1 MLADA
6 DKVHFNLPITWHDC
20 ASLAISTTRPYL
32 DSHTKYTHDVAA
44 YLLFLS
50 QHRNYTP
57 MLIFLQNREVL
68 FTITTRETQRF
79 AKILHIGQGNGIHDE
94 IFISVL
100 IGLMFGQ
107 NSALGL
113 DTDLR
118 DPDEGHLDIL
128 EYTLIS

>member
-1 MLADA
+1 MTSPLT
-6 DKVHFNLPITWHDC
+6 FYS
-20 ASLAISTTRPYL
+20 SLNIETTPL
-32 DSHTKYTHDVAA
+32 CS
-44 YLLFLS
+44 F
-50 QHRNYTP
+50 
-57 MLIFLQNREVL
+57 FLQNREVL